1 MFIVLIVFF
10 LQGMEQLTSIE
21 QYDSIVECYRRPGCL
36 ANDYLQARAEG
47 LIARGLLWAEC
58 CDDNA
63 YLLEG
68 KDGFYRLYYYLNDL
82 DAGDKPR
89 FPGDVVTEILYR
101 SAVSYP
107 DAEVAFLERMGF
119 KPNLVRDQYAAVYQ
133 DLAPARDYKEVTVRP
148 ALDLGEVQW
157 ACRLFNAM
165 FDRYSGDF
173 IPESACDALLADGSI
188 LVAVDLDGNTLGALH
203 QTIERNVAWISHVA
217 VVPAARGHHVGAALL
232 DAFVERNH
240 TSDKSRY
247 MLWVQQQNNAAVAMY
262 QKKGFTNLNK
272 STLSLIFLH

>member
-1 MFIVLIVFF
+1 MK
-10 LQGMEQLTSIE
+10 QLSDIK
-21 QYDSIVECYRRPGCL
+21 QYRDIVESYGLKGCL
-36 ANDYLQARAEG
+36 SNDYLQTRAEG
-47 LIARGLLWAEC
+47 LIARGLLLAEWT
-58 CDDNA
+58 DNNA
-63 YLLEG
+63 YLLES

-82 DAGDKPR
+82 EANDKPR

-101 SAVSYP
+101 GPARYP

-133 DLAPARDYKEVTVRP
+133 DLAPAGEYSEVTVRP

-157 ACRLFNAM
+157 ACRVFNAT

-173 IPESACDALLADGSI
+173 IPEDCYGALLDTGSI
-188 LVAVDLDGNTLGALH
+188 LVAVDFIGNRVGALH
-203 QTIERNVAWISHVA
+203 QTEERNVAWISHVA
-217 VVPAARGHHVGAALL
+217 VVPAARGHHVGMALV

-247 MLWVQQQNNAAVAMY
+247 ILWVQQQNTAAVAIY
-262 QKKGFTNLNK
+262 KKKGFTNLGK
-272 STLSLIFLH
+272 STLSLIKTNYELN